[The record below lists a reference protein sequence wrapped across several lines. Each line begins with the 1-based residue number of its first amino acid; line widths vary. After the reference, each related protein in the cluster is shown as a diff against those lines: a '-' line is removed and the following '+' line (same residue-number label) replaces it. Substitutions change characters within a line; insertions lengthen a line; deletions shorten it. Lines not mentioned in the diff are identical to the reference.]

1 MRKSMAVSFALAF
14 IVTGSTWAHHN
25 MSVAFDVT
33 QRFTET
39 GTLTEL
45 DWRNPH
51 IYLSVAVNTEQGQ
64 VEVWVFEGPSPGTF
78 APTLNPADRDIGKSD
93 FEASLGKTVTVEASR
108 ARDGSLS
115 GLIRQIT
122 LADGT
127 VVSMC
132 PQAC

>member
-1 MRKSMAVSFALAF
+1 
-14 IVTGSTWAHHN
+14 

-33 QRFTET
+33 QRFTQT

-51 IYLSVAVNTEQGQ
+51 IYLSVDVKSEEGQ
-64 VEVWVFEGPSPGTF
+64 IETWVFEGPGPGTF
-78 APTLNPADRDIGKSD
+78 LHRDIGKND

-108 ARDGSLS
+108 ARDGSHS

-127 VVSMC
+127 VIVLC
-132 PQAC
+132 PQNC

>member
-1 MRKSMAVSFALAF
+1 MRKRLFASLALAF
-14 IVTGSTWAHHN
+14 IVVGPGWAHHN

-33 QRFTET
+33 QRFTQT

-51 IYLSVAVNTEQGQ
+51 IYLSVDVKSEEGR
-64 VEVWVFEGPSPGTF
+64 VESWLFEGPAPYVFF
-78 APTLNPADRDIGKSD
+78 ARDVGKSD
-93 FEASLGKTVTVEASR
+93 FEASLSKTVTVEASR

-127 VVSMC
+127 VIALC